1 MIIYR
6 TETAEYEGIIL
17 RDIKLTGL
25 LGEVRDVKH
34 IQLTAWPNY
43 GVVDSLP
50 ELLEFIR
57 KVHGVWTEAGG
68 PLVVHCSGG
77 VGRSGTF
84 TTILTIFNIL
94 TRAVQTGDLTSL
106 ENYLG
111 DQEEMVLTDL
121 VRHLRTVRHPWMVE
135 GEEQYI
141 LAYQAVLG
149 IIHQLS
155 AECEK

>member
-1 MIIYR
+1 M
-6 TETAEYEGIIL
+6 
-17 RDIKLTGL
+17 
-25 LGEVRDVKH
+25 KH

-84 TTILTIFNIL
+84 TTILTIVNLL
-94 TRAVQTGDLTSL
+94 TRALQAGDH
-106 ENYLG
+106 
-111 DQEEMVLTDL
+111 EEMVLTDL

-149 IIHQLS
+149 IIDQLS

>member
-6 TETAEYEGIIL
+6 TETADYEGIIL

-25 LGEVRDVKH
+25 SGEVRDVKH

-77 VGRSGTF
+77 VGYFNESIEIYTHFRNI
-84 TTILTIFNIL
+84 ILT
-94 TRAVQTGDLTSL
+94 G
-106 ENYLG
+106 
-111 DQEEMVLTDL
+111 
-121 VRHLRTVRHPWMVE
+121 
-135 GEEQYI
+135 
-141 LAYQAVLG
+141 
-149 IIHQLS
+149 
-155 AECEK
+155 